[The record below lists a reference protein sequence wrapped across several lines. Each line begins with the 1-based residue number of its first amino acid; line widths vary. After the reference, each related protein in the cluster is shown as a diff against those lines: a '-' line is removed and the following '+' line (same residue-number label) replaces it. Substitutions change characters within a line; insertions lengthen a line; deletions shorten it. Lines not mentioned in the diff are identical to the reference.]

1 MCCMSR
7 IAPIIAVVPISL
19 LLALSFFV
27 LLSIRKAETKG
38 LKAFGYVVA
47 GILWLSVL
55 VIFLGGVYKI
65 AKGGYLAKCMM
76 HKKMMMMQNMPMMQ
90 NQKAANMPAAKE
102 NRALQAQK
110 TKDAAHCQNKGVV
123 FKAN

>member
-1 MCCMSR
+1 MCPMSR
-7 IAPIIAVVPISL
+7 IAPIIVVVPISL

-47 GILWLSVL
+47 GILWLGVL

-65 AKGGYLAKCMM
+65 AKGGYQEKYMM
-76 HKKMMMMQNMPMMQ
+76 HKKMMMQNMPMMQ

-102 NRALQAQK
+102 NQALQAQK
-110 TKDAAHCQNKGVV
+110 GKCSDCGNKGVV
-123 FKAN
+123 FKTN

>member
-7 IAPIIAVVPISL
+7 IAPIIVVVPISL

-47 GILWLSVL
+47 GILWLSIL

-65 AKGGYLAKCMM
+65 AKGGYLAKCMT
-76 HKKMMMMQNMPMMQ
+76 HKKMMMQ
-90 NQKAANMPAAKE
+90 NMPAAKE
-102 NRALQAQK
+102 NTRKA
-110 TKDAAHCQNKGVV
+110 KDAAHYQNKGVV
-123 FKAN
+123 FKGGINE

>member
-7 IAPIIAVVPISL
+7 IAPIIAVVPISF

-55 VIFLGGVYKI
+55 VILLGGVYKV

-76 HKKMMMMQNMPMMQ
+76 HKKMMMQNMPMMQ
-90 NQKAANMPAAKE
+90 NQKAMNMPADKE
-102 NRALQAQK
+102 NAQK
-110 TKDAAHCQNKGVV
+110 TKDAAHCQNKGVI

>member
-47 GILWLSVL
+47 GILWLGVL

-65 AKGGYLAKCMM
+65 AKGGYQAKYMM
-76 HKKMMMMQNMPMMQ
+76 HKKMMMQNMPMMQ

-102 NRALQAQK
+102 NQALQAQK
-110 TKDAAHCQNKGVV
+110 AKDAAHCQNKGVV

>member
-1 MCCMSR
+1 MCPMSR

-55 VIFLGGVYKI
+55 VILLGGVYKI
-65 AKGGYLAKCMM
+65 AKGGYQEKYMM
-76 HKKMMMMQNMPMMQ
+76 HKKMMMQNMPMMQ
-90 NQKAANMPAAKE
+90 EGKAANMPAAKE
-102 NRALQAQK
+102 NAQK

-123 FKAN
+123 FKRGINE

>member
-1 MCCMSR
+1 MSR
-7 IAPIIAVVPISL
+7 IAPIIVVVPISF

-27 LLSIRKAETKG
+27 LLSISKAQTKG

-47 GILWLSVL
+47 GILWLGVL

-65 AKGGYLAKCMM
+65 AKGGYQAKYMM
-76 HKKMMMMQNMPMMQ
+76 HKKMMMQ

-102 NRALQAQK
+102 NQALQAQK
-110 TKDAAHCQNKGVV
+110 AKDAAHCQNKGVV

>member
-1 MCCMSR
+1 MV
-7 IAPIIAVVPISL
+7 VVPVSL

-27 LLSIRKAETKG
+27 LLSISKAQTKG

-47 GILWLSVL
+47 GMLWLGVL

-76 HKKMMMMQNMPMMQ
+76 YKKMMMQNMPMMQ
-90 NQKAANMPAAKE
+90 NQKAMNMPAAKG
-102 NRALQAQK
+102 NQALQAQK

>member
-7 IAPIIAVVPISL
+7 VAPIMVVVPVSL

-27 LLSIRKAETKG
+27 LLSISKAQTKG

-47 GILWLSVL
+47 GMLWLGVL

-76 HKKMMMMQNMPMMQ
+76 HKKMMMQNMPMMQ

-102 NRALQAQK
+102 NTQK

>member
-7 IAPIIAVVPISL
+7 IAPIIVVVPISL

-47 GILWLSVL
+47 GILWLGVL

-65 AKGGYLAKCMM
+65 AKGGYQEKYMM
-76 HKKMMMMQNMPMMQ
+76 HKKMMMQNMPMMQ
-90 NQKAANMPAAKE
+90 KEKAANIPAAKE
-102 NRALQAQK
+102 NQALQAQK
-110 TKDAAHCQNKGVV
+110 AKDAAHCGNKGVV